1 VYRMHC
7 ATSCDYDVVFTR
19 DVLDPSNRLLAEAVD
34 SRPALII
41 TDRTVHGLL
50 GDRLRAYTEAMH
62 APVGVLALDLTEHTK
77 TMATVLEIC
86 ARAEAL
92 GLGRRDPLVALGGGI
107 CSDVVSVAAS
117 LMRRGVP
124 YIAVPTTLIGQVDAG
139 IALKGGVN
147 FSGTKNYL
155 GCFTPP
161 KRVLIDTGFL
171 TSVPRGELSGGF
183 AEIVKM
189 ALILDDEL
197 FEAVALSGPE
207 LIRSGLSAPEGVG
220 ETIVKRAVELML
232 DQLGENCYEDRT
244 LKRLVDFGHT
254 FSPRLEELSGYRLRH
269 GEAVAV
275 DMALTCALA
284 TELGAFGEHELET
297 VITTLRSLALPVH
310 SPVCTRAAIDE
321 AIESTT
327 KHRDGTLNL
336 VIPTGIGH
344 ATFVDRASDIPA
356 AAVDAALERVTAA
369 AMTSDTSAQLLV

>member
-19 DVLDPSNRLLAEAVD
+19 EVLDPANRLLAETIE
-34 SRPALII
+34 SRPSLIVTDPAVHALA
-41 TDRTVHGLL
+41 
-50 GDRLRAYTEAMH
+50 GDRLRAYAASMD
-62 APVGVLALDLTEHTK
+62 APVEVLVLELTEHTK

-86 ARAEAL
+86 SHAESV

-107 CSDVVSVAAS
+107 CCDVVSVAAS

-124 YIAVPTTLIGQVDAG
+124 YVAVPTTLIGQVDAG

-147 FSGTKNYL
+147 LAGTKNYL

-171 TSVPRGELSGGF
+171 ASVPRRELSGGF
-183 AEIVKM
+183 AEVVKM
-189 ALILDDEL
+189 ALILDEEL
-197 FEAVALSGPE
+197 FEAVAASGPE
-207 LIRSGLSAPEGVG
+207 LIRSGLAAPAGMG
-220 ETIVKRAVELML
+220 ETIVERAVELML

-254 FSPRLEELSGYRLRH
+254 FSPRMEELSGYRLRH

-284 TELGAFGEHELET
+284 AELGAFGEQELET
-297 VITTLRSLALPVH
+297 VIATLQSLDLPVH
-310 SPVCTRAAIDE
+310 TRVCTRTAIDE
-321 AIESTT
+321 AIASTT
-327 KHRDGTLNL
+327 KHRDGKLNL
-336 VIPTGIGH
+336 VIPTAVGH
-344 ATFVDRASDIPA
+344 ATFVERAADIPA
-356 AAVDAALERVTAA
+356 AALDAALERITAA
-369 AMTSDTSAQLLV
+369 AMTTGTSAQLVV